1 MENEID
7 MTQGEEHPNL
17 REFVLKQKSAG
28 YDRSAIE
35 RQLLKMN
42 VGMFTAHR
50 LAREAFNADEAKF
63 LGRAFGS
70 GIRFIV
76 DHNPFYIIS
85 ALCLM
90 MGFYI
95 LSTVIGN
102 DSQKFWGA
110 AVLMGIQNLYE
121 FILIFTGIFLLK
133 SNRATGD
140 GKTLLFIEAFF
151 LVDATLLSTRIFTF
165 DPYAGLYLHLAIF
178 ILAAVKIYLMAKA
191 LKISFELPYLAFMTF
206 EFLFLF
212 MLPGIFAFMAR
223 TELMAS
229 ISGEGKLWTL
239 FDYHVWLMAGG
250 ILALKG
256 IVLSGRPANRDVM
269 HWMFVILPFFSIL
282 AHKTALNWIYGI
294 PLHTTFAAPVLMGAA
309 VFLTYSRLRETYPA
323 TLKTALFILPLF
335 AILLSA
341 WFPQELLYQA
351 DTVTGINLSPLR
363 VILFIAALAY
373 LNMFRVHRNVFF
385 IIPGGFCAVFATAG
399 YSVSSICKNLK
410 LILPET
416 AAGAGTMLV
425 VFAFIFLGTGILMS
439 FRRKP
444 DDIQ

>member
-1 MENEID
+1 MKNEID
-7 MTQGEEHPNL
+7 VTQGEEHPNL
-17 REFVLKQKSAG
+17 KEFVLKQKSAG
-28 YDRSAIE
+28 YGRSAIE
-35 RQLLKMN
+35 RQLLEMN

-50 LAREAFNADEAKF
+50 LTREAFSTDDAVL
-63 LGRAFGS
+63 LGRAIGS
-70 GIRFIV
+70 GIKFIV

-90 MGFYI
+90 LGFYI

-110 AVLMGIQNLYE
+110 AALMGIQNLYE

-133 SNRATGD
+133 NSRAIGD

-165 DPYAGLYLHLAIF
+165 NPHIGLYLHAAIF
-178 ILAAVKIYLMAKA
+178 ILAAVKIALMAKA
-191 LKISFELPYLAFMTF
+191 LKISFGLPYLLCIAF

-229 ISGEGKLWTL
+229 MSGGGKLWSL
-239 FDYHVWLMAGG
+239 FDYHIWLMAGG

-256 IVLSGRPANRDVM
+256 IILSGRPANQGAM
-269 HWMFVILPFFSIL
+269 HWMLVVLPFFSIL

-294 PLHTTFAAPVLMGAA
+294 PLHSAFAAPVLIGIA
-309 VFLTYSRLRETYPA
+309 VFLTYSLLRETYPVA
-323 TLKTALFILPLF
+323 LKAALFVLPLF

-363 VILFIAALAY
+363 VIFFGAALAY
-373 LNMFRVHRNVFF
+373 LNMFRIHRNIFF
-385 IIPGGFCAVFATAG
+385 AVAGAFCVIFAIAG
-399 YSVSSICKNLK
+399 YSFDSICKNLK

-416 AAGAGTMLV
+416 ATGIGTMLI
-425 VFAFIFLGTGILMS
+425 VFAFVFLGTGILMS
-439 FRRKP
+439 FKKKP
-444 DDIQ
+444 EGMQ